1 MCCYLMMINS
11 LPRLGSRMLWS
22 DPTTPSRSFLMR
34 GAPRD
39 GRSKSTWHIVVVM
52 RPHLAV
58 VVTRRLDWSP
68 WRARRRAV
76 VRPCG
81 SWACRDRAPASN
93 GRTCPP
99 ASGQPPNAGT
109 YAASRATAA
118 CVRGVTVFGRA
129 GPSIRGGRAAPPEF
143 GGWPGLAA
151 GKLASK
157 LWGRCEQV
165 ASG

>member
-1 MCCYLMMINS
+1 MCCYLMMINT

-99 ASGQPPNAGT
+99 ASG
-109 YAASRATAA
+109 RWH
-118 CVRGVTVFGRA
+118 VRCLPRDGRMCARCNGLRSSWPEHQGRA
-129 GPSIRGGRAAPPEF
+129 RGTP
-143 GGWPGLAA
+143 
-151 GKLASK
+151 
-157 LWGRCEQV
+157 
-165 ASG
+165 